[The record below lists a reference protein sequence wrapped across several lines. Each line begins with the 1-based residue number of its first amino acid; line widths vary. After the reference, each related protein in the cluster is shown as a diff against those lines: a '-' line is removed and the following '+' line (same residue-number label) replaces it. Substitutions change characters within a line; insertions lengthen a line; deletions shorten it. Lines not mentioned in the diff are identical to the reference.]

1 MTKEAKQTSKKCQVC
16 SGSITNNARKYC
28 STTCATRAA
37 NLSRRYSVTSSQVV
51 EMYRQQSGR
60 CGICDVPIDIHE
72 LGFTEHTPA
81 QLDHLHG
88 SNHVRGLLCTECNLG
103 LGKFKD
109 NRVLLKNA
117 IKYLT
122 RTYKKD

>member
-1 MTKEAKQTSKKCQVC
+1 MTQEISDKNKCHVC
-16 SGSITNNARKYC
+16 SKEFLGRKRKYC
-28 STTCATRAA
+28 SSKCYERAT
-37 NLSRRYSVTSSQVV
+37 NLKRRYNITSKEVVDLYRSQA
-51 EMYRQQSGR
+51 GR
-60 CGICDVPIDIHE
+60 CGICDLPVDLHE

-88 SNHVRGLLCTECNLG
+88 SYHIRGLLCTECNLG